1 MDLLRSFILSVHVIF
16 NVCPGVYGGTAQLLL
31 RINPDK
37 KSYELNR
44 GLLKIAELP
53 APIQI
58 TAVVGDERVGKSLT
72 WNAWTGKN
80 RSSEQVFQ
88 TGDSLT
94 RVTQGVWAYVTQREN
109 RSDILLEV
117 EAADIG
123 DDSFVAQI
131 YMFAATISSGFI
143 VLARDYVKDS
153 DLETLNRMARL
164 NEFAFPRTYC
174 DNFPEVKFV
183 VRGGPGGSEYS
194 RSMRNS
200 VLERLTPKYF
210 PRSKITVSHISPVI
224 DREVF
229 KDFGKLSQSNFM
241 TSMENLTAEVEGFPV
256 KRNLE
261 GIPMDGSEVTKLIER
276 LAETISA
283 NNGFD
288 FADIYNVIES
298 NICKRSEKNLFGS
311 LLELKSEHI
320 ELRKKNISIAF
331 LKQCRLHS
339 AFVSA
344 KDNLE
349 RIILTKKSEDMKLI
363 LAEYKRKKVERD
375 IEQIAKLEG
384 DFQKIIAE
392 KDRKTEEERE
402 MRQRADQEN
411 QVLRMKIDA
420 YMELLKEEMK
430 RGGWLSA
437 LREVLTHDYPG
448 GAQLLFDEIKNLRE
462 DIKRITEPEKTISI
476 QKLSETFIKIL
487 SLCST
492 ALTLAL
498 QIREIYRQPVPN
510 Q

>member
-31 RINPDK
+31 RINPDQ

-44 GLLKIAELP
+44 GLLKKIAELP
-53 APIQI
+53 APFQI

-94 RVTQGVWAYVTQREN
+94 RVTRGVWAYVTQREN
-109 RSDILLEV
+109 RSDIFLEV

-123 DDSFVAQI
+123 DDNFVAQI
-131 YMFAATISSGFI
+131 YMFAATISSRFI
-143 VLARDYVKDS
+143 FLARDYVKDS

-183 VRGGPGGSEYS
+183 VRGGPGGSEDS

-224 DREVF
+224 DHEVF
-229 KDFGKLSQSNFM
+229 KDFGKLSQSKFM
-241 TSMENLTAEVEGFPV
+241 TSMENLAAEVEGFPV

-375 IEQIAKLEG
+375 IEQIAKLKG

-392 KDRKTEEERE
+392 KDWKTEKERE

-411 QVLRMKIDA
+411 QVLRIKID
-420 YMELLKEEMK
+420 MELLKEEMK

-437 LREVLTHDYPG
+437 LREV
-448 GAQLLFDEIKNLRE
+448 LLFDEIKNLRE

-476 QKLSETFIKIL
+476 QKLSETFIKIFD
-487 SLCST
+487 LCSN

-498 QIREIYRQPVPN
+498 AIREIYRQPVPN

>member
-16 NVCPGVYGGTAQLLL
+16 NVCLGVYGGTAQLLL
-31 RINPDK
+31 RINPDQ

-44 GLLKIAELP
+44 GLLKKIAELP
-53 APIQI
+53 APFQI

-94 RVTQGVWAYVTQREN
+94 RVTRGVWAYVTQREN
-109 RSDILLEV
+109 RSDIFLEV

-123 DDSFVAQI
+123 DDNFVAQI
-131 YMFAATISSGFI
+131 YMFAATISSRFI
-143 VLARDYVKDS
+143 FLARDYVKDS

-183 VRGGPGGSEYS
+183 VRGGPGGSEDS

-224 DREVF
+224 DHEVF

-241 TSMENLTAEVEGFPV
+241 TSMENLAAEVEGFPV

-298 NICKRSEKNLFGS
+298 NICKRSKKNLFGS

-349 RIILTKKSEDMKLI
+349 RIILRKKSEDMKLI

-375 IEQIAKLEG
+375 IEQIAKLKG

-430 RGGWLSA
+430 RGGWLGA

-448 GAQLLFDEIKNLRE
+448 GSQLLFDEIKNLRE

-487 SLCST
+487 GLCSN

-498 QIREIYRQPVPN
+498 QIREIYR
-510 Q
+510 

>member
-31 RINPDK
+31 RINPDQR
-37 KSYELNR
+37 SYELNR
-44 GLLKIAELP
+44 GLLKKIAELP
-53 APIQI
+53 APFQI
-58 TAVVGDERVGKSLT
+58 TAVVGDESVGKSLT

-94 RVTQGVWAYVTQREN
+94 RVTRGVWAYVTQREN
-109 RSDILLEV
+109 RSDIFLEV

-123 DDSFVAQI
+123 DDNFVAQI

-143 VLARDYVKDS
+143 FLARDYVKDS

-183 VRGGPGGSEYS
+183 VRDGPGGSEDS

-224 DREVF
+224 DHEVF

-241 TSMENLTAEVEGFPV
+241 TSMENLAAEVEGFPV

-375 IEQIAKLEG
+375 IEQIAKLKG

-392 KDRKTEEERE
+392 KDRKTKEERE

-411 QVLRMKIDA
+411 QVLRIKID
-420 YMELLKEEMK
+420 MELLKEEMK

-437 LREVLTHDYPG
+437 LREV
-448 GAQLLFDEIKNLRE
+448 LLFDEIKNLRE

-476 QKLSETFIKIL
+476 QKLSETFIKIFD
-487 SLCST
+487 LCSN

-498 QIREIYRQPVPN
+498 AIREIYRQPDPN

>member
-1 MDLLRSFILSVHVIF
+1 
-16 NVCPGVYGGTAQLLL
+16 
-31 RINPDK
+31 
-37 KSYELNR
+37 
-44 GLLKIAELP
+44 
-53 APIQI
+53 
-58 TAVVGDERVGKSLT
+58 
-72 WNAWTGKN
+72 
-80 RSSEQVFQ
+80 
-88 TGDSLT
+88 
-94 RVTQGVWAYVTQREN
+94 
-109 RSDILLEV
+109 
-117 EAADIG
+117 
-123 DDSFVAQI
+123 
-131 YMFAATISSGFI
+131 MFAATISSGFI

-183 VRGGPGGSEYS
+183 VRGGPGGSEES

-241 TSMENLTAEVEGFPV
+241 TSMENLAAEVEGFPV

-339 AFVSA
+339 AFVSF

-375 IEQIAKLEG
+375 IELIAKLEG

-462 DIKRITEPEKTISI
+462 DIKRITEPEKMISI

>member
-31 RINPDK
+31 RINPDQ

-44 GLLKIAELP
+44 GLLKKIAELP
-53 APIQI
+53 APFKI

-94 RVTQGVWAYVTQREN
+94 RVTRGVWAYVTQREN
-109 RSDILLEV
+109 RSDIFLEV

-123 DDSFVAQI
+123 DDNFVAQI
-131 YMFAATISSGFI
+131 YMFAATISSRFI
-143 VLARDYVKDS
+143 FLARDYVKDS

-183 VRGGPGGSEYS
+183 VRGGPGGSEDS

-224 DREVF
+224 DHEVF

-241 TSMENLTAEVEGFPV
+241 TSMENLAAEVEGFPV

-375 IEQIAKLEG
+375 IVQIAKLKG

-392 KDRKTEEERE
+392 KDWKTEKERE

-411 QVLRMKIDA
+411 QVLRIKID
-420 YMELLKEEMK
+420 MELLKEEMK

-437 LREVLTHDYPG
+437 LREV
-448 GAQLLFDEIKNLRE
+448 LLFDEIKNLRE

-476 QKLSETFIKIL
+476 QKLSDTFIKIFD
-487 SLCST
+487 LCSN

-498 QIREIYRQPVPN
+498 AIREIYRQPVPN

>member
-31 RINPDK
+31 RINPDQ

-44 GLLKIAELP
+44 GLLKKIAELP
-53 APIQI
+53 APFQI

-94 RVTQGVWAYVTQREN
+94 RVTRGVWAYVTQREN
-109 RSDILLEV
+109 RSDIFLEV

-123 DDSFVAQI
+123 DDNFVAQI

-143 VLARDYVKDS
+143 FLARDYVKDS

-183 VRGGPGGSEYS
+183 VRGGPGGSEDS

-224 DREVF
+224 DHEVF

-241 TSMENLTAEVEGFPV
+241 TSMENLAAEVEGFPV

-331 LKQCRLHS
+331 LKQCR
-339 AFVSA
+339 
-344 KDNLE
+344 
-349 RIILTKKSEDMKLI
+349 
-363 LAEYKRKKVERD
+363 
-375 IEQIAKLEG
+375 
-384 DFQKIIAE
+384 
-392 KDRKTEEERE
+392 
-402 MRQRADQEN
+402 
-411 QVLRMKIDA
+411 
-420 YMELLKEEMK
+420 
-430 RGGWLSA
+430 
-437 LREVLTHDYPG
+437 
-448 GAQLLFDEIKNLRE
+448 
-462 DIKRITEPEKTISI
+462 
-476 QKLSETFIKIL
+476 
-487 SLCST
+487 
-492 ALTLAL
+492 
-498 QIREIYRQPVPN
+498 
-510 Q
+510 